1 MTRAA
6 AERGNWGNWGD
17 WAELLRVS
25 ALFTVPGDALAGAA
39 AARCGP
45 NRGTAL
51 AVCASL
57 CLYEAGMALN
67 DWADRDIDAV
77 ERPGRPL
84 PSGRIAP
91 GAALTAATGLT
102 AAGLLCAAAA
112 GRPALATAAALAG
125 TVWAYDLGLKNTP
138 AGPPAMAAARA
149 LDLLLG
155 ASASAPAALRSALPP
170 AALLGAHTLA
180 VTTVSRR
187 EAVGGS
193 SAAPL
198 GALVAGTAI
207 AWAATR
213 RPTRPATVTGR
224 TPGRG
229 LETGSPAVATPA
241 EAATAPNRRGASD
254 AAMAARATTGR
265 DSPPGGRRGPRRA
278 PAAVEAIY
286 RGTASRRRGAPGG
299 DQITGGAV
307 AAVARELSRAG
318 LHASSD
324 QGNRPRGRRILRRAV
339 AQMSRIPAAGAA
351 LGGVSASGRGPAVGG
366 AGGRGLA
373 GMRSR
378 SAAVRQAAATVR
390 AAAPPRAT
398 VPVLA
403 VRAAAA
409 PAVVQGA
416 RAAATQGLAHRRGKG
431 GGARSGGPLRRLVAA
446 ATAATGRGG
455 PPGSARA
462 GAARTRNIGT
472 IASRGAAAERTRPV
486 SRIAAVARV
495 GLAGGRAGA
504 ALPRSIVVPAA
515 AATVGAATATGRT
528 RPTSRFAAVAGVV
541 LAGGYVAT
549 VARPLAHAALNPS
562 PYFLQRAVG
571 SGIRA
576 MIPLQAVLASRAGA
590 HRTAAGLLALMP
602 VARRL
607 SRKVSAT

>member
-1 MTRAA
+1 MTGATST
-6 AERGNWGNWGD
+6 WGKWGD
-17 WAELLRVS
+17 WAELLRIS

-39 AARCGP
+39 AARRGP

-91 GAALTAATGLT
+91 AAALTAATGLT

-112 GRPALATAAALAG
+112 GRPALATATALAG

-155 ASASAPAALRSALPP
+155 ATASAGHIRPALRP

-187 EAVGGS
+187 EATGGS
-193 SAAPL
+193 STAPL
-198 GALVAGTAI
+198 GALAVGAAI
-207 AWAATR
+207 AWSTTR
-213 RPTRPATVTGR
+213 RPAPASGLGPEAGR
-224 TPGRG
+224 
-229 LETGSPAVATPA
+229 AVAA
-241 EAATAPNRRGASD
+241 KAAAS
-254 AAMAARATTGR
+254 
-265 DSPPGGRRGPRRA
+265 A
-278 PAAVEAIY
+278 PAAAPGAVAQVLAQV
-286 RGTASRRRGAPGG
+286 RGKGVAARRGAP
-299 DQITGGAV
+299 
-307 AAVARELSRAG
+307 AA
-318 LHASSD
+318 
-324 QGNRPRGRRILRRAV
+324 
-339 AQMSRIPAAGAA
+339 
-351 LGGVSASGRGPAVGG
+351 
-366 AGGRGLA
+366 
-373 GMRSR
+373 
-378 SAAVRQAAATVR
+378 
-390 AAAPPRAT
+390 
-398 VPVLA
+398 
-403 VRAAAA
+403 
-409 PAVVQGA
+409 
-416 RAAATQGLAHRRGKG
+416 
-431 GGARSGGPLRRLVAA
+431 RLVAA
-446 ATAATGRGG
+446 AAAATGDAA
-455 PPGSARA
+455 PPGGTRA
-462 GAARTRNIGT
+462 GAAVPRHGG
-472 IASRGAAAERTRPV
+472 AGPSRGAAV
-486 SRIAAVARV
+486 
-495 GLAGGRAGA
+495 
-504 ALPRSIVVPAA
+504 
-515 AATVGAATATGRT
+515 
-528 RPTSRFAAVAGVV
+528 SRFAGVA

-562 PYFLQRAVG
+562 PYLLQRAVG

>member
-6 AERGNWGNWGD
+6 GERGDWGNWGD

-112 GRPALATAAALAG
+112 GRPALATATALAG

-155 ASASAPAALRSALPP
+155 ATASAPAALRSALPP

-198 GALVAGTAI
+198 GALAAGMAI

-213 RPTRPATVTGR
+213 RPTRPATATGR

-229 LETGSPAVATPA
+229 LETGSPAVAKPA
-241 EAATAPNRRGASD
+241 EAGHRVPLAAANGATMPSRRG
-254 AAMAARATTGR
+254 T
-265 DSPPGGRRGPRRA
+265 
-278 PAAVEAIY
+278 PA
-286 RGTASRRRGAPGG
+286 G
-299 DQITGGAV
+299 DPATGGA
-307 AAVARELSRAG
+307 AAALARELSRAG
-318 LHASSD
+318 LRRGGPARRLAGALAAPASSG
-324 QGNRPRGRRILRRAV
+324 QGNRPGRRWVPWRAV
-339 AQMSRIPAAGAA
+339 AQAGRVPAVGAA
-351 LGGVSASGRGPAVGG
+351 LGGRTTSGPGPVVGGAVGRGPAHGW
-366 AGGRGLA
+366 
-373 GMRSR
+373 SR
-378 SAAVRQAAATVR
+378 SAAAMVR
-390 AAAPPRAT
+390 AAASARTA
-398 VPVLA
+398 VPSPA
-403 VRAAAA
+403 
-409 PAVVQGA
+409 AVVQGTT
-416 RAAATQGLAHRRGKG
+416 AAVTHEFARGKG
-431 GGARSGGPLRRLVAA
+431 ARAGRGSPARRLV
-446 ATAATGRGG
+446 TAATGGG
-455 PPGSARA
+455 PPGGPRA
-462 GAARTRNIGT
+462 GAG
-472 IASRGAAAERTRPV
+472 
-486 SRIAAVARV
+486 
-495 GLAGGRAGA
+495 
-504 ALPRSIVVPAA
+504 LPRSIAVAGAA
-515 AATVGAATATGRT
+515 AHRE
-528 RPTSRFAAVAGVV
+528 RPGSRFAAVAGVV

>member
-6 AERGNWGNWGD
+6 GERGGWGNGGD

-112 GRPALATAAALAG
+112 GRPALATATALAG

-155 ASASAPAALRSALPP
+155 ATATAPATLRPALPP

-180 VTTVSRR
+180 VTMVSRR

-198 GALVAGTAI
+198 GALAVGTAI

-213 RPTRPATVTGR
+213 RP
-224 TPGRG
+224 
-229 LETGSPAVATPA
+229 
-241 EAATAPNRRGASD
+241 AP
-254 AAMAARATTGR
+254 
-265 DSPPGGRRGPRRA
+265 
-278 PAAVEAIY
+278 
-286 RGTASRRRGAPGG
+286 
-299 DQITGGAV
+299 
-307 AAVARELSRAG
+307 
-318 LHASSD
+318 
-324 QGNRPRGRRILRRAV
+324 
-339 AQMSRIPAAGAA
+339 
-351 LGGVSASGRGPAVGG
+351 ASGRGPKAGHRAPLAAANGATTPSRRGTPPGGPTAGG
-366 AGGRGLA
+366 ATAALAREFSRAGL
-373 GMRSR
+373 
-378 SAAVRQAAATVR
+378 
-390 AAAPPRAT
+390 
-398 VPVLA
+398 
-403 VRAAAA
+403 
-409 PAVVQGA
+409 
-416 RAAATQGLAHRRGKG
+416 RRGSP
-431 GGARSGGPLRRLVAA
+431 ARRLVAA
-446 ATAATGRGG
+446 VVAGRRVAVAAGTGHGGPPGGLGARRGGAARRLVTAATGGG
-455 PPGSARA
+455 PPGGPRA
-462 GAARTRNIGT
+462 GAGLPLTV
-472 IASRGAAAERTRPV
+472 ASRGAAAERTRPV
-486 SRIAAVARV
+486 SRIAAVAGV
-495 GLAGGRAGA
+495 GLVGGRAGA
-504 ALPRSIVVPAA
+504 APTRNIGTAALPGAA
-515 AATVGAATATGRT
+515 AG
-528 RPTSRFAAVAGVV
+528 RFAAVAGAV

>member
-1 MTRAA
+1 MTGATSS
-6 AERGNWGNWGD
+6 WGKWGD
-17 WAELLRVS
+17 WAELLRIS

-39 AARCGP
+39 AARRGP

-91 GAALTAATGLT
+91 AAALTAATGLT

-112 GRPALATAAALAG
+112 GRPALATATALAG

-155 ASASAPAALRSALPP
+155 ATASAGHIRPALRP

-187 EAVGGS
+187 EATGGS
-193 SAAPL
+193 STAPL
-198 GALVAGTAI
+198 GALAVGAAI
-207 AWAATR
+207 AWSTTRGPAPASGLGPEAGRAVAPKAA
-213 RPTRPATVTGR
+213 A
-224 TPGRG
+224 
-229 LETGSPAVATPA
+229 SAPAVVPGAVA
-241 EAATAPNRRGASD
+241 QVLAQVLAQVRGKGVAA
-254 AAMAARATTGR
+254 
-265 DSPPGGRRGPRRA
+265 
-278 PAAVEAIY
+278 
-286 RGTASRRRGAPGG
+286 RRGAP
-299 DQITGGAV
+299 
-307 AAVARELSRAG
+307 AA
-318 LHASSD
+318 
-324 QGNRPRGRRILRRAV
+324 
-339 AQMSRIPAAGAA
+339 
-351 LGGVSASGRGPAVGG
+351 
-366 AGGRGLA
+366 
-373 GMRSR
+373 
-378 SAAVRQAAATVR
+378 
-390 AAAPPRAT
+390 
-398 VPVLA
+398 
-403 VRAAAA
+403 
-409 PAVVQGA
+409 
-416 RAAATQGLAHRRGKG
+416 
-431 GGARSGGPLRRLVAA
+431 RLVAA
-446 ATAATGRGG
+446 AAAATGHAAPPRGT
-455 PPGSARA
+455 RA
-462 GAARTRNIGT
+462 GAAVPRHGG
-472 IASRGAAAERTRPV
+472 AGPSRGAAV
-486 SRIAAVARV
+486 
-495 GLAGGRAGA
+495 
-504 ALPRSIVVPAA
+504 
-515 AATVGAATATGRT
+515 
-528 RPTSRFAAVAGVV
+528 SRFAAVAGVA

-562 PYFLQRAVG
+562 PYLLQRAVG

>member
-1 MTRAA
+1 MTGAA
-6 AERGNWGNWGD
+6 AERGPFGKWGD

-39 AARCGP
+39 AARRGP

-91 GAALTAATGLT
+91 AAALTAATGLT

-112 GRPALATAAALAG
+112 GPPALATATALAG
-125 TVWAYDLGLKNTP
+125 MVWAYDLGLKNTP

-155 ASASAPAALRSALPP
+155 ATASARSAPAASRSVRSALRP

-180 VTTVSRR
+180 VTTVSGR
-187 EAVGGS
+187 EATGGS
-193 SAAPL
+193 PAAPL
-198 GALVAGTAI
+198 GALATGAVI
-207 AWAATR
+207 AWSATR
-213 RPTRPATVTGR
+213 GPAPA
-224 TPGRG
+224 PGRG
-229 LETGSPAVATPA
+229 P
-241 EAATAPNRRGASD
+241 EAGH
-254 AAMAARATTGR
+254 
-265 DSPPGGRRGPRRA
+265 
-278 PAAVEAIY
+278 
-286 RGTASRRRGAPGG
+286 GAP
-299 DQITGGAV
+299 V
-307 AAVARELSRAG
+307 AAV
-318 LHASSD
+318 
-324 QGNRPRGRRILRRAV
+324 
-339 AQMSRIPAAGAA
+339 
-351 LGGVSASGRGPAVGG
+351 GVAVGR
-366 AGGRGLA
+366 ALT

-378 SAAVRQAAATVR
+378 SMAARHMAATVR
-390 AAAPPRAT
+390 AAASPK
-398 VPVLA
+398 
-403 VRAAAA
+403 AAASA
-409 PAVVQGA
+409 PAVVQ
-416 RAAATQGLAHRRGKG
+416 AAAAAVPQGLAHARGKG
-431 GGARSGGPLRRLVAA
+431 VAARRGGPAARLVAA
-446 ATAATGRGG
+446 VTGATGHAA
-455 PPGSARA
+455 PPGVTRA
-462 GAARTRNIGT
+462 GAAVPPNIGT
-472 IASRGAAAERTRPV
+472 IASSGAAV
-486 SRIAAVARV
+486 SR
-495 GLAGGRAGA
+495 L
-504 ALPRSIVVPAA
+504 
-515 AATVGAATATGRT
+515 
-528 RPTSRFAAVAGVV
+528 AAVAGAA

-562 PYFLQRAVG
+562 PYLLQRAVG

>member
-1 MTRAA
+1 MTRTAG
-6 AERGNWGNWGD
+6 ERGGWGNWGD
-17 WAELLRVS
+17 WAELLRIS

-112 GRPALATAAALAG
+112 GRPALTTATALAG

-155 ASASAPAALRSALPP
+155 ATASAPAPAALRSALPP

-198 GALVAGTAI
+198 GALAVGTAI

-213 RPTRPATVTGR
+213 RPAPAAGHASGAGHRAPLAAGNDTT
-224 TPGRG
+224 TPSRHGTPSGG
-229 LETGSPAVATPA
+229 LTAAG
-241 EAATAPNRRGASD
+241 ATAALTKEPSRTGLRRGGPARRLAGALTAPASSGQGN
-254 AAMAARATTGR
+254 RLGWR
-265 DSPPGGRRGPRRA
+265 WVPRRA
-278 PAAVEAIY
+278 LAQAGPAV
-286 RGTASRRRGAPGG
+286 
-299 DQITGGAV
+299 
-307 AAVARELSRAG
+307 
-318 LHASSD
+318 
-324 QGNRPRGRRILRRAV
+324 
-339 AQMSRIPAAGAA
+339 GAA
-351 LGGVSASGRGPAVGG
+351 LGRGAASGRGPVVGG
-366 AGGRGLA
+366 AVDRGPA
-373 GMRSR
+373 HGWSW
-378 SAAVRQAAATVR
+378 SAAASARTA
-390 AAAPPRAT
+390 
-398 VPVLA
+398 VPGPA
-403 VRAAAA
+403 
-409 PAVVQGA
+409 AVVQGTT
-416 RAAATQGLAHRRGKG
+416 AAVAHELARGKG
-431 GGARSGGPLRRLVAA
+431 VRAGRGSPARRLVAA
-446 ATAATGRGG
+446 VVAGRRVAVAAGTGHGGPPGGLGARGGGAARRLATAATGGGRSGG
-455 PPGSARA
+455 PRA
-462 GAARTRNIGT
+462 GARLPLT
-472 IASRGAAAERTRPV
+472 IASRGAAAERTRPL
-486 SRIAAVARV
+486 SRIAAVTGV
-495 GLAGGRAGA
+495 GLVGGRAGA
-504 ALPRSIVVPAA
+504 APTRNIGTIALPGAA
-515 AATVGAATATGRT
+515 AG
-528 RPTSRFAAVAGVV
+528 RFAAVAGAV

>member
-6 AERGNWGNWGD
+6 GQRGDWGNWGD

-112 GRPALATAAALAG
+112 GRPALATATALAG

-155 ASASAPAALRSALPP
+155 ATASAPAALRSALPP

-198 GALVAGTAI
+198 GALVAGMAI

-213 RPTRPATVTGR
+213 RPAPAS
-224 TPGRG
+224 GRG
-229 LETGSPAVATPA
+229 PEAGSPAVATPA
-241 EAATAPNRRGASD
+241 EAGHRVPLAAANGATMPSRRG
-254 AAMAARATTGR
+254 T
-265 DSPPGGRRGPRRA
+265 
-278 PAAVEAIY
+278 PA
-286 RGTASRRRGAPGG
+286 G
-299 DQITGGAV
+299 DPATGGA
-307 AAVARELSRAG
+307 AAALARELSRAG
-318 LHASSD
+318 LRRGGPARRLAGALAAPASSG
-324 QGNRPRGRRILRRAV
+324 QGNRPGRRWVPWRAV
-339 AQMSRIPAAGAA
+339 AQAGRVPAAGAA
-351 LGGVSASGRGPAVGG
+351 LGGRTASGRGPVVGG
-366 AGGRGLA
+366 AVGRGPA
-373 GMRSR
+373 DGWRRS
-378 SAAVRQAAATVR
+378 AAATVR
-390 AAAPPRAT
+390 AAASARTA
-398 VPVLA
+398 VPGPA
-403 VRAAAA
+403 
-409 PAVVQGA
+409 AVVRETTAAVTHELARGKGA
-416 RAAATQGLAHRRGKG
+416 RAGRGSP
-431 GGARSGGPLRRLVAA
+431 ARRLVAA
-446 ATAATGRGG
+446 VVAGRRVAVAAGTGQGG
-455 PPGSARA
+455 PPGGLGARRGGAARRFVTATTGGGPPGGPRA
-462 GAARTRNIGT
+462 GAGLPLT
-472 IASRGAAAERTRPV
+472 IASRGATAERTRPV
-486 SRIAAVARV
+486 SRV
-495 GLAGGRAGA
+495 
-504 ALPRSIVVPAA
+504 
-515 AATVGAATATGRT
+515 
-528 RPTSRFAAVAGVV
+528 AAVAGVGLVGGRAGVAPTRNIGTIALPGAASGRIAAVAGAV

>member
-6 AERGNWGNWGD
+6 GERGGWGNWGD

-77 ERPGRPL
+77 ERPARPL

-112 GRPALATAAALAG
+112 GRPALATATALAG

-155 ASASAPAALRSALPP
+155 ATATAPGTLRPALPP

-193 SAAPL
+193 PAAPL
-198 GALVAGTAI
+198 GALAAGTAI

-213 RPTRPATVTGR
+213 
-224 TPGRG
+224 
-229 LETGSPAVATPA
+229 SPAPASGHGPDAGHRAPLAAANGATKPSRRGTPA
-241 EAATAPNRRGASD
+241 GD
-254 AAMAARATTGR
+254 
-265 DSPPGGRRGPRRA
+265 
-278 PAAVEAIY
+278 PA
-286 RGTASRRRGAPGG
+286 
-299 DQITGGAV
+299 TGGA
-307 AAVARELSRAG
+307 AAALARELSRT
-318 LHASSD
+318 
-324 QGNRPRGRRILRRAV
+324 RLRR
-339 AQMSRIPAAGAA
+339 G
-351 LGGVSASGRGPAVGG
+351 GPA
-366 AGGRGLA
+366 
-373 GMRSR
+373 
-378 SAAVRQAAATVR
+378 
-390 AAAPPRAT
+390 
-398 VPVLA
+398 
-403 VRAAAA
+403 
-409 PAVVQGA
+409 
-416 RAAATQGLAHRRGKG
+416 
-431 GGARSGGPLRRLVAA
+431 RRLVAA
-446 ATAATGRGG
+446 VVAGRRVAVAAGTGHGGPPGGLGARRGGATRRLVTAATGGG
-455 PPGSARA
+455 PPGGPRA
-462 GAARTRNIGT
+462 GAGLPPT
-472 IASRGAAAERTRPV
+472 IAPPGAAA
-486 SRIAAVARV
+486 
-495 GLAGGRAGA
+495 
-504 ALPRSIVVPAA
+504 
-515 AATVGAATATGRT
+515 
-528 RPTSRFAAVAGVV
+528 SRFAAVAGVV

>member
-1 MTRAA
+1 MTRPAG
-6 AERGNWGNWGD
+6 ERGDWGNWGD

-112 GRPALATAAALAG
+112 GRPALATATALAG

-155 ASASAPAALRSALPP
+155 ATASAPAALRSALPP

-198 GALVAGTAI
+198 GALAAGMAI

-213 RPTRPATVTGR
+213 RPTRPATATGR

-229 LETGSPAVATPA
+229 LETGSPAVATSA
-241 EAATAPNRRGASD
+241 EAGHRVPLAAANDATMPSRRG
-254 AAMAARATTGR
+254 T
-265 DSPPGGRRGPRRA
+265 
-278 PAAVEAIY
+278 PA
-286 RGTASRRRGAPGG
+286 G
-299 DQITGGAV
+299 DPATGGA
-307 AAVARELSRAG
+307 AAALARELSRAG
-318 LHASSD
+318 LRRGGPARRLAGALAAPASSGQD
-324 QGNRPRGRRILRRAV
+324 NRPGRRWVPWRAV
-339 AQMSRIPAAGAA
+339 AQAGRVPAVGAA
-351 LGGVSASGRGPAVGG
+351 LGGRTTSGRGPVVGG
-366 AGGRGLA
+366 AVGRGPA
-373 GMRSR
+373 DGWSR
-378 SAAVRQAAATVR
+378 SAAAMVR
-390 AAAPPRAT
+390 AAASART
-398 VPVLA
+398 
-403 VRAAAA
+403 AA
-409 PAVVQGA
+409 PSPAAVVQGTT
-416 RAAATQGLAHRRGKG
+416 AAVTHELARGKG
-431 GGARSGGPLRRLVAA
+431 ARAGRGSPARRLVAA
-446 ATAATGRGG
+446 VVAGRRVAVAAGTGQGGPPGGLGARRGGAARRLATAATGGG
-455 PPGSARA
+455 PPGGPRA
-462 GAARTRNIGT
+462 VAGLPLT
-472 IASRGAAAERTRPV
+472 IASRGATAERTRPV
-486 SRIAAVARV
+486 SRIAAVAGV
-495 GLAGGRAGA
+495 GLVGGRAGVA
-504 ALPRSIVVPAA
+504 PTRNIGTIALP
-515 AATVGAATATGRT
+515 GAAV
-528 RPTSRFAAVAGVV
+528 SRFAAVAGVV

>member
-6 AERGNWGNWGD
+6 GKRGGWGNWGD

-39 AARCGP
+39 AAHRGP

-112 GRPALATAAALAG
+112 GRPALTTATALAG

-138 AGPPAMAAARA
+138 AGPSAMAAARA

-155 ASASAPAALRSALPP
+155 ATASAPATLRPALAP

-187 EAVGGS
+187 EATGGS

-198 GALVAGTAI
+198 GALAVGTAI

-213 RPTRPATVTGR
+213 RPAPASGRGPEAGHRAPLATANGATTPSRRGTPADAPVTG
-224 TPGRG
+224 
-229 LETGSPAVATPA
+229 
-241 EAATAPNRRGASD
+241 AAAASL
-254 AAMAARATTGR
+254 
-265 DSPPGGRRGPRRA
+265 
-278 PAAVEAIY
+278 
-286 RGTASRRRGAPGG
+286 
-299 DQITGGAV
+299 
-307 AAVARELSRAG
+307 ARELSRTGLRRGGPSRRLAG
-318 LHASSD
+318 ALAAPASSSL
-324 QGNRPRGRRILRRAV
+324 GNRPGRRWVPWRAV
-339 AQMSRIPAAGAA
+339 APAGRVPAVGSA
-351 LGGVSASGRGPAVGG
+351 LGGGAASGRGPANGW
-366 AGGRGLA
+366 
-373 GMRSR
+373 SR
-378 SAAVRQAAATVR
+378 SAAATVR
-390 AAAPPRAT
+390 AAASARTA
-398 VPVLA
+398 VPGPA
-403 VRAAAA
+403 
-409 PAVVQGA
+409 AVVQGTT
-416 RAAATQGLAHRRGKG
+416 AAVTRELARGKG
-431 GGARSGGPLRRLVAA
+431 ERAGRGSPARRLIAAVAAGRRVAVAAGTGHGGPPGGLGARRGGAASRL
-446 ATAATGRGG
+446 ATAATGGG
-455 PPGSARA
+455 PPGGPRA
-462 GAARTRNIGT
+462 GAGLPRTIPLP
-472 IASRGAAAERTRPV
+472 GAAA
-486 SRIAAVARV
+486 
-495 GLAGGRAGA
+495 G
-504 ALPRSIVVPAA
+504 
-515 AATVGAATATGRT
+515 
-528 RPTSRFAAVAGVV
+528 RFAAVAGVV

-549 VARPLAHAALNPS
+549 VAKPLAHAALNPS

>member
-6 AERGNWGNWGD
+6 EKRGGWGNWGD
-17 WAELLRVS
+17 WAELLRIS

-39 AARCGP
+39 AARCGL

-112 GRPALATAAALAG
+112 GRPALTTATALAG

-155 ASASAPAALRSALPP
+155 AAASAPAALRPALPP

-187 EAVGGS
+187 EATGGS

-198 GALVAGTAI
+198 GALAAGTAI

-213 RPTRPATVTGR
+213 RPPRPATR
-224 TPGRG
+224 TDRPPGRDR
-229 LETGSPAVATPA
+229 EAGSPTVATPA
-241 EAATAPNRRGASD
+241 KAATAPNRRG
-254 AAMAARATTGR
+254 T
-265 DSPPGGRRGPRRA
+265 
-278 PAAVEAIY
+278 
-286 RGTASRRRGAPGG
+286 PGG
-299 DQITGGAV
+299 DQRTGAAV
-307 AAVARELSRAG
+307 AAVARELSRRG
-318 LHASSD
+318 LRRSRPARRLARPLTAPASSG
-324 QGNRPRGRRILRRAV
+324 QGNRLGWRWVLGRALAQAGGAPAV
-339 AQMSRIPAAGAA
+339 GAA
-351 LGGVSASGRGPAVGG
+351 LGGGAASGRAPVAGGAVGRGPANGW
-366 AGGRGLA
+366 
-373 GMRSR
+373 SR
-378 SAAVRQAAATVR
+378 SAAARTA
-390 AAAPPRAT
+390 
-398 VPVLA
+398 VPGPA
-403 VRAAAA
+403 
-409 PAVVQGA
+409 AVVQGA
-416 RAAATQGLAHRRGKG
+416 TGAVARELARGKG
-431 GGARSGGPLRRLVAA
+431 ERAGRGSPARRLVAAVVAGRRVAVAAGTGHVGPPGGLGARRAGTAGRLVAA
-446 ATAATGRGG
+446 ATGGG
-455 PPGSARA
+455 PPGGPRA
-462 GAARTRNIGT
+462 GAGLPLTT
-472 IASRGAAAERTRPV
+472 ASRGAAAERMRPV
-486 SRIAAVARV
+486 SRFAAVAGV
-495 GLAGGRAGA
+495 GLVGGRAGA
-504 ALPRSIVVPAA
+504 APTRNSGAIASRGAA
-515 AATVGAATATGRT
+515 AG
-528 RPTSRFAAVAGVV
+528 RFAAVAGVV

-549 VARPLAHAALNPS
+549 VAKPLAHAALNPS

>member
-1 MTRAA
+1 MTGATST
-6 AERGNWGNWGD
+6 WGKWGD

-91 GAALTAATGLT
+91 AAALTAATGLT
-102 AAGLLCAAAA
+102 AAGLFCAAAA
-112 GRPALATAAALAG
+112 GRPALATATALAG

-138 AGPPAMAAARA
+138 AGPPTMAAARA

-155 ASASAPAALRSALPP
+155 ATASAGHLRPALRP

-193 SAAPL
+193 STAPL
-198 GALVAGTAI
+198 GALATGAAI
-207 AWAATR
+207 AWA
-213 RPTRPATVTGR
+213 
-224 TPGRG
+224 
-229 LETGSPAVATPA
+229 
-241 EAATAPNRRGASD
+241 
-254 AAMAARATTGR
+254 TT
-265 DSPPGGRRGPRRA
+265 RGPA
-278 PAAVEAIY
+278 P
-286 RGTASRRRGAPGG
+286 
-299 DQITGGAV
+299 
-307 AAVARELSRAG
+307 
-318 LHASSD
+318 
-324 QGNRPRGRRILRRAV
+324 
-339 AQMSRIPAAGAA
+339 
-351 LGGVSASGRGPAVGG
+351 ASGRGPGMGHGAPVAVVNG
-366 AGGRGLA
+366 ATSG
-373 GMRSR
+373 
-378 SAAVRQAAATVR
+378 
-390 AAAPPRAT
+390 
-398 VPVLA
+398 
-403 VRAAAA
+403 A
-409 PAVVQGA
+409 PAGA
-416 RAAATQGLAHRRGKG
+416 MAA
-431 GGARSGGPLRRLVAA
+431 
-446 ATAATGRGG
+446 GRGG
-455 PPGSARA
+455 PPGGSRA
-462 GAARTRNIGT
+462 GAGLPRTVAARR
-472 IASRGAAAERTRPV
+472 AAAGRTRPGG
-486 SRIAAVARV
+486 RIAAVAGV
-495 GLAGGRAGA
+495 ALAGGRAGG
-504 ALPRSIVVPAA
+504 ALLRSVPSR
-515 AATVGAATATGRT
+515 GAAV
-528 RPTSRFAAVAGVV
+528 SRFAAVAGVA

-562 PYFLQRAVG
+562 PYLLQRAVG

-607 SRKVSAT
+607 SRKVSVT

>member
-6 AERGNWGNWGD
+6 GEPGGWGNWGD

-67 DWADRDIDAV
+67 DWADREIDAV

-112 GRPALATAAALAG
+112 GRPALTTATALAG

-155 ASASAPAALRSALPP
+155 ATASAPAALRNALAP

-198 GALVAGTAI
+198 GALAVGTAI

-213 RPTRPATVTGR
+213 RPARPATTTDR
-224 TPGRG
+224 PPGRG
-229 LETGSPAVATPA
+229 REAGRPPVATPA
-241 EAATAPNRRGASD
+241 KAATVPN
-254 AAMAARATTGR
+254 
-265 DSPPGGRRGPRRA
+265 
-278 PAAVEAIY
+278 
-286 RGTASRRRGAPGG
+286 RRGAPGG
-299 DQITGGAV
+299 DQSTGGAV
-307 AAVARELSRAG
+307 AAV
-318 LHASSD
+318 
-324 QGNRPRGRRILRRAV
+324 V
-339 AQMSRIPAAGAA
+339 
-351 LGGVSASGRGPAVGG
+351 
-366 AGGRGLA
+366 
-373 GMRSR
+373 
-378 SAAVRQAAATVR
+378 
-390 AAAPPRAT
+390 
-398 VPVLA
+398 
-403 VRAAAA
+403 
-409 PAVVQGA
+409 
-416 RAAATQGLAHRRGKG
+416 
-431 GGARSGGPLRRLVAA
+431 
-446 ATAATGRGG
+446 ATA
-455 PPGSARA
+455 
-462 GAARTRNIGT
+462 I
-472 IASRGAAAERTRPV
+472 
-486 SRIAAVARV
+486 
-495 GLAGGRAGA
+495 
-504 ALPRSIVVPAA
+504 
-515 AATVGAATATGRT
+515 GRT
-528 RPTSRFAAVAGVV
+528 RSTSRFAAVVGAAPTRNSGAIPAPGAAAGRFAALAGVV

-549 VARPLAHAALNPS
+549 VARPLADAALNPS

>member
-6 AERGNWGNWGD
+6 GEHGGWGNWGD

-51 AVCASL
+51 AVCSSL

-102 AAGLLCAAAA
+102 VAGLLCAAAA
-112 GRPALATAAALAG
+112 GRPALTTATALAG

-155 ASASAPAALRSALPP
+155 ATASAPAALRSALPP

-180 VTTVSRR
+180 VTAVSRR

-198 GALVAGTAI
+198 GALAVGTVI

-213 RPTRPATVTGR
+213 RPAPAAGHRAPLAAAHDTT
-224 TPGRG
+224 TPGG
-229 LETGSPAVATPA
+229 LAAG
-241 EAATAPNRRGASD
+241 AATAALAGELSRTGPRRGGPVRRL
-254 AAMAARATTGR
+254 ARALSAPASSGQGNR
-265 DSPPGGRRGPRRA
+265 LGRRRVPRRA
-278 PAAVEAIY
+278 PAVSAAF
-286 RGTASRRRGAPGG
+286 GSGA
-299 DQITGGAV
+299 
-307 AAVARELSRAG
+307 
-318 LHASSD
+318 
-324 QGNRPRGRRILRRAV
+324 
-339 AQMSRIPAAGAA
+339 
-351 LGGVSASGRGPAVGG
+351 ASGRGPVVGG
-366 AGGRGLA
+366 AVGRAPVNGW
-373 GMRSR
+373 SR
-378 SAAVRQAAATVR
+378 SAAA
-390 AAAPPRAT
+390 
-398 VPVLA
+398 A
-403 VRAAAA
+403 VRAAVSARTA
-409 PAVVQGA
+409 VPSPAAVVQGTT
-416 RAAATQGLAHRRGKG
+416 AAVAHGLARGKG
-431 GGARSGGPLRRLVAA
+431 VRAGRGSPARRLV
-446 ATAATGRGG
+446 TATGGG
-455 PPGSARA
+455 PPGGPRA
-462 GAARTRNIGT
+462 GAGLPLT
-472 IASRGAAAERTRPV
+472 IASRGAAA
-486 SRIAAVARV
+486 
-495 GLAGGRAGA
+495 
-504 ALPRSIVVPAA
+504 
-515 AATVGAATATGRT
+515 
-528 RPTSRFAAVAGVV
+528 SRFAAVAGAV
-541 LAGGYVAT
+541 LAGGYAAT

>member
-1 MTRAA
+1 MTGATST
-6 AERGNWGNWGD
+6 WGKWGD

-39 AARCGP
+39 AARRGP

-112 GRPALATAAALAG
+112 GRPALATATALAG

-138 AGPPAMAAARA
+138 AGPPTMAAARA

-155 ASASAPAALRSALPP
+155 ATASAGHLRPALRP

-187 EAVGGS
+187 EATGGTS
-193 SAAPL
+193 TAPL
-198 GALVAGTAI
+198 GALATGAAI
-207 AWAATR
+207 AWATTRHPAPAAGQIPEAGHGVWVDVATSGA
-213 RPTRPATVTGR
+213 PVGGVAAGGAFVALT
-224 TPGRG
+224 RG
-229 LETGSPAVATPA
+229 LSSAGQRRAGPARLPA
-241 EAATAPNRRGASD
+241 GAATAPASPSRGNRPGWR
-254 AAMAARATTGR
+254 RA
-265 DSPPGGRRGPRRA
+265 PRRA
-278 PAAVEAIY
+278 LAQVGRLPAVGGVSTSGRGSSGGEAVGRTVTGMWSRSAAA
-286 RGTASRRRGAPGG
+286 RHMAAASAPAVVQGT
-299 DQITGGAV
+299 T
-307 AAVARELSRAG
+307 AAVARELTRGKGVRAGRGAPAGGSRAG
-318 LHASSD
+318 AGLPLTVAS
-324 QGNRPRGRRILRRAV
+324 RRAV
-339 AQMSRIPAAGAA
+339 AG
-351 LGGVSASGRGPAVGG
+351 
-366 AGGRGLA
+366 
-373 GMRSR
+373 
-378 SAAVRQAAATVR
+378 
-390 AAAPPRAT
+390 
-398 VPVLA
+398 
-403 VRAAAA
+403 
-409 PAVVQGA
+409 
-416 RAAATQGLAHRRGKG
+416 
-431 GGARSGGPLRRLVAA
+431 
-446 ATAATGRGG
+446 
-455 PPGSARA
+455 
-462 GAARTRNIGT
+462 
-472 IASRGAAAERTRPV
+472 RTRPGG
-486 SRIAAVARV
+486 RIAAVAGV
-495 GLAGGRAGA
+495 GLVGGRAGGA
-504 ALPRSIVVPAA
+504 SPRSVPSS
-515 AATVGAATATGRT
+515 GAAV
-528 RPTSRFAAVAGVV
+528 SRFAAVAGVA

-562 PYFLQRAVG
+562 PYLLQRAVG

-590 HRTAAGLLALMP
+590 HRTAAGLLALLP